1 VLSILSPFTQT
12 MVVFML
18 ARRKATDA
26 RTTLQNLWSARATV
40 VRVGTTKVVRS
51 HRNSSSSSSSLEQR
65 EQRGRER
72 HQVITVELISDTM

>member
-1 VLSILSPFTQT
+1 
-12 MVVFML
+12 ML

-26 RTTLQNLWSARATV
+26 RTTLQNLWSARAAV

-51 HRNSSSSSSSLEQR
+51 HRNSSSSSSLEQR

>member
-1 VLSILSPFTQT
+1 MLSILSPFTQT

-26 RTTLQNLWSARATV
+26 RTTLQNLWSARAAV

-51 HRNSSSSSSSLEQR
+51 HRNSSSSSSLEQR

>member
-1 VLSILSPFTQT
+1 

-26 RTTLQNLWSARATV
+26 RTTLQNLWSARAAV
-40 VRVGTTKVVRS
+40 VRVGTTKVVSS
-51 HRNSSSSSSSLEQR
+51 HRNSSSSSSLEQR